1 MGLIFKKERDNLII
15 GVWKTTESLTQ
26 LTSLSK
32 EISTTNLNSQKR
44 KKEWLSIRLL
54 LSELDPLSKIIY
66 DRHKAPKTNNSKK
79 ISISHC
85 DDLSC
90 LILSK
95 KNTGIDIQ
103 KVSRKAI
110 KTINKFAEIKNFKNL
125 TEEKATLIWSAKE
138 CIYKW
143 HRKGGINF
151 KKDIIIEDFEI
162 SQNGTI
168 EAFFNSKIF
177 VLNYLKIEDQ
187 FLVYICKCDENI

>member
-1 MGLIFKKERDNLII
+1 MGLILKKEGDNLVI

-26 LTSLSK
+26 LSYLSK
-32 EISTTNLNSQKR
+32 RTSTTNLNSQKR

-54 LSELDPLSKIIY
+54 LSELDPSAKIIY

-85 DDLSC
+85 EDLSC

-103 KVSRKAI
+103 KVSSKAL

-125 TEEKATLIWSAKE
+125 TQEKATLIWSTKE

-143 HRKGGINF
+143 HKKGGINF
-151 KKDIIIEDFEI
+151 KTDIIIKDFEI
-162 SQNGTI
+162 SQNGVI
-168 EAFFNSKIF
+168 EAVFKSRMF

-187 FLVYICKCDENI
+187 FLVYIYK